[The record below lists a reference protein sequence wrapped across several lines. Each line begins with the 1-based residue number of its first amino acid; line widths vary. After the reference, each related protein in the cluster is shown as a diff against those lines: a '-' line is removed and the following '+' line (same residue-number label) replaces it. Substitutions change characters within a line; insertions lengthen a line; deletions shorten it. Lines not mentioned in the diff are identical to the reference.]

1 MQIKKGDKVKILTG
15 KDKGKT
21 GTVSLAMPR
30 ENKIIVDG
38 INVLKRHKKAKK
50 QGEKGVIVEVAA
62 PINVSNVQKV

>member
-21 GTVSLAMPR
+21 GVVSLAMPK
-30 ENKIIVDG
+30 ENKIIIDG
-38 INVLKRHKKAKK
+38 INVVKRHKKAKK
-50 QGEKGVIVEVAA
+50 QGEKGVIVEVST